1 MEFLAQMIE
10 IALWVIFAVWLLRR
24 IFGRKPARQ
33 AHPPRVEK
41 QPPAP
46 MKTLQRDP
54 ICGTYVAED
63 ISHRLEEEGG
73 KTLHFCSEEC
83 RMRYIA
89 RQRRSARA

>member
-1 MEFLAQMIE
+1 
-10 IALWVIFAVWLLRR
+10 
-24 IFGRKPARQ
+24 
-33 AHPPRVEK
+33 
-41 QPPAP
+41 

-63 ISHRLEEEGG
+63 ISHRLDEEG

-89 RQRRSARA
+89 RQRHSARA